1 VVGRTVFTG
10 TKLQVQVSKK
20 QVEAYYFR
28 MQKQDTSSLWTAF
41 QDVNRRR
48 RAIREFAPAALPD
61 ADVRAVL
68 EEAARAPSSGNLQ
81 PYQLHWVRDP
91 ALKVRLAEACSGQRA
106 AVSAPTLVIVAA
118 SREIALRTASQ
129 QLSYVE
135 ASSSLPERSKDYH
148 RGQVKM
154 FRRVL
159 EIGSWALWTPL
170 AALVALVRPSLALLP
185 VGHLGN
191 RSWAAR
197 NANFAAQTLMLA
209 AAARGID
216 SCPME
221 GFSAPRICQILG
233 LPRGTVIPVVI
244 ALGHRAEKARVE
256 HQWRREWSDLVV
268 EH

>member
-1 VVGRTVFTG
+1 M
-10 TKLQVQVSKK
+10 QVSKK
-20 QVEAYYFR
+20 QVKAYYFS
-28 MQKQDTSSLWTAF
+28 MQKQDTSPLWTAF

-81 PYQLHWVRDP
+81 PYQLHWVREP
-91 ALKVRLAEACSGQRA
+91 ALKARLAEACSGQRA

-159 EIGSWALWTPL
+159 ELGSWALWTPL
-170 AALVALVRPSLALLP
+170 AALAALVRPSLALLP
-185 VGHLGN
+185 IGHLGS

-197 NANFAAQTLMLA
+197 NASFAAQTLMLA

-244 ALGHRAEKARVE
+244 ALGHRAEKARLE
-256 HQWRREWSDLVV
+256 HQWRREWPDLVV